1 MGESILVLL
10 PLYTH
15 IMHTK
20 KKKSAPLSLKNSES
34 EIVLIIY
41 FKDLEIVDSGVLNL
55 KQMAK
60 YLNLILVVQFKI
72 REKKS

>member
-1 MGESILVLL
+1 
-10 PLYTH
+10 
-15 IMHTK
+15 MHTK

-72 REKKS
+72 REKNLKSMIVIKCLSGKQI